1 MKLKIKKFIE
11 FNLVFVVLYVSN
23 VWQIYFS
30 CSYFMAA
37 CHNPCLN
44 NAKRKGWLD
53 QAIENMTF
61 SRQMIDERWFFH
73 RIQKLNSWVYY
84 KNNALALVYFKNA
97 YN

>member
-1 MKLKIKKFIE
+1 
-11 FNLVFVVLYVSN
+11 
-23 VWQIYFS
+23 
-30 CSYFMAA
+30 MAA

-73 RIQKLNSWVYY
+73 RIQKLNS
-84 KNNALALVYFKNA
+84 
-97 YN
+97 